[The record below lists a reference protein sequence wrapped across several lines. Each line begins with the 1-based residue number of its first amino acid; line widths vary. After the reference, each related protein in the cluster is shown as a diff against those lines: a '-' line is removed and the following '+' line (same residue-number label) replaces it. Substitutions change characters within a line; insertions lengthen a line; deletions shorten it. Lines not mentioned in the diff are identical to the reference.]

1 MAEARAFWTVA
12 PGQGELRSEPL
23 PDPGPDEIL
32 VEALASG
39 ISRGTETTVFL
50 GRVPASQHR
59 VMRAPHQAGE
69 FTFPVKYGYSSV
81 GIVAA
86 GPDDWRGRRVFCL
99 HPHQDRYVVPRRAAI
114 SVPAAVSDE
123 RAVLAANME
132 TVVNALWDAAPRI
145 GDRVAVVGAG
155 VIGALAAAL
164 AARIPGAEVQLVD
177 VNPDKAEIASA
188 LGLSFA
194 VPKVATPRADLVIHA
209 SGTAAGLVTSLDL
222 AGFEA
227 TVVELSWYGDREVA
241 ISLGESFHSR
251 RLRLVSSQVGA
262 IATAQ
267 RARWDRR
274 RRLALALD
282 LLADPRFDAL
292 LAPAAPF
299 AAAARGDGGARGA
312 AEQGHVSGDQ
322 VPLIHC
328 RASRMD
334 EIRSGPLTA
343 IGARP
348 PMMLDYQ
355 IMRTRHFRRRER
367 SRKVRHAGGPNHGS
381 PRLRH
386 LSSRRAAAPAPC
398 PHCREASDECSTR

>member
-12 PGQGELRSEPL
+12 PGEGELRSESL
-23 PDPGPDEIL
+23 PEPGRDEIL
-32 VEALASG
+32 VKALASG

-81 GIVAA
+81 GIVAT

-99 HPHQDRYVVPRRAAI
+99 YPHQDRYVVPRRAVI

-177 VNPDKAEIASA
+177 VNPDKAEVASA

-227 TVVELSWYGDREVA
+227 TVLELSWYGDREVA

-299 AAAARGDGGARGA
+299 AQLPEVMAALA
-312 AEQGHVSGDQ
+312 AQPSKVMCQ
-322 VPLIHC
+322 V
-328 RASRMD
+328 
-334 EIRSGPLTA
+334 
-343 IGARP
+343 
-348 PMMLDYQ
+348 
-355 IMRTRHFRRRER
+355 
-367 SRKVRHAGGPNHGS
+367 VRY
-381 PRLRH
+381 R
-386 LSSRRAAAPAPC
+386 
-398 PHCREASDECSTR
+398 

>member
-1 MAEARAFWTVA
+1 MAEARAFWTVT
-12 PGQGELRSEPL
+12 PGQGELRIERL
-23 PDPGPDEIL
+23 PDPGADEIL
-32 VEALASG
+32 VEALTSG
-39 ISRGTETTVFL
+39 VSRGTETTVFL

-59 VMRAPHQAGE
+59 VMRAPHQVGE

-132 TVVNALWDAAPRI
+132 TVVNALWDASPRI

-177 VNPDKAEIASA
+177 INPDKAEIASA

-227 TVVELSWYGDREVA
+227 TVIELSWYGDREVA
-241 ISLGESFHSR
+241 IALGESFHSR

-299 AAAARGDGGARGA
+299 AQLPEMMAALA
-312 AEQGHVSGDQ
+312 AQPSKVMCQVIKYDQ
-322 VPLIHC
+322 AC
-328 RASRMD
+328 TD
-334 EIRSGPLTA
+334 
-343 IGARP
+343 
-348 PMMLDYQ
+348 
-355 IMRTRHFRRRER
+355 
-367 SRKVRHAGGPNHGS
+367 AGV
-381 PRLRH
+381 
-386 LSSRRAAAPAPC
+386 
-398 PHCREASDECSTR
+398 

>member
-1 MAEARAFWTVA
+1 MAEARAFWVVA
-12 PGQGELRSEPL
+12 PGQGELRSERL
-23 PDPGPDEIL
+23 PEPGPGEIL

-39 ISRGTETTVFL
+39 ISRGTETTVFQ
-50 GRVPASQHR
+50 GRVPESQHR

-69 FTFPVKYGYSSV
+69 FAFPLKYGYSSV
-81 GIVAA
+81 GMVAA

-99 HPHQDRYVVPRRAAI
+99 YPHQDRYVVPSRSAI
-114 SVPAAVSDE
+114 SVPAAVSDQ

-164 AARIPGAEVQLVD
+164 AARMPGAAVQLVD
-177 VNPDKAEIASA
+177 VNPDKAELAGA
-188 LGLSFA
+188 LGVSFA

-209 SGTAAGLVTSLDL
+209 SGTAEGLATALEL

-227 TVVELSWYGDREVA
+227 TVVELSWYGDRAVA
-241 ISLGESFHSR
+241 APLGEGFHSR

-282 LLADPRFDAL
+282 LLADARFDVL
-292 LAPAAPF
+292 LAPAVPF
-299 AAAARGDGGARGA
+299 ARLPEVMAQLAA
-312 AEQGHVSGDQ
+312 QPSSIMCQ
-322 VPLIHC
+322 VISY
-328 RASRMD
+328 R
-334 EIRSGPLTA
+334 
-343 IGARP
+343 
-348 PMMLDYQ
+348 
-355 IMRTRHFRRRER
+355 
-367 SRKVRHAGGPNHGS
+367 
-381 PRLRH
+381 
-386 LSSRRAAAPAPC
+386 
-398 PHCREASDECSTR
+398 

>member
-1 MAEARAFWTVA
+1 MAEALAFWIVA
-12 PGQGELRSEPL
+12 PRQGELRREHL
-23 PDPGPDEIL
+23 REPGPGEIL

-39 ISRGTETTVFL
+39 ISRGTETTVFQ
-50 GRVPASQHR
+50 GRVPESQHR

-69 FTFPVKYGYSSV
+69 FTLPLKYGYSSV
-81 GIVAA
+81 GTVAA
-86 GPDDWRGRRVFCL
+86 GPDDWLGRRVFCL
-99 HPHQDRYVVPRRAAI
+99 HPHQDRYVVPRRAVI
-114 SVPAAVSDE
+114 SVPAAVSDG

-164 AARIPGAEVQLVD
+164 ASRIPGATVQLVD
-177 VNPDKAEIASA
+177 VNPDKAEVAST
-188 LGLSFA
+188 LGVSFA

-209 SGTAAGLVTSLDL
+209 SGTAEGLATSLDL

-227 TVVELSWYGDREVA
+227 TVLELSWYGDRAVTVP
-241 ISLGESFHSR
+241 LGEEFHSR

-282 LLADPRFDAL
+282 LLADARFDVL

-299 AAAARGDGGARGA
+299 ACLP
-312 AEQGHVSGDQ
+312 Q
-322 VPLIHC
+322 VMAKLSERP
-328 RASRMD
+328 S
-334 EIRSGPLTA
+334 EIMCQVINYR
-343 IGARP
+343 
-348 PMMLDYQ
+348 
-355 IMRTRHFRRRER
+355 
-367 SRKVRHAGGPNHGS
+367 
-381 PRLRH
+381 
-386 LSSRRAAAPAPC
+386 
-398 PHCREASDECSTR
+398 

>member
-1 MAEARAFWTVA
+1 M
-12 PGQGELRSEPL
+12 
-23 PDPGPDEIL
+23 
-32 VEALASG
+32 
-39 ISRGTETTVFL
+39 FL

-59 VMRAPHQAGE
+59 VMRAPYQAGE

-86 GPDDWRGRRVFCL
+86 GPDDWHGRRVFCL
-99 HPHQDRYVVPRRAAI
+99 HPHQDHYVVPRRAVI

-132 TVVNALWDAAPRI
+132 TVVNSLWDAAPRI

-177 VNPDKAEIASA
+177 VNPDKAEVASA

-194 VPKVATPRADLVIHA
+194 VPKVATQRADLVLHA

-299 AAAARGDGGARGA
+299 AQLPEVMAALA
-312 AEQGHVSGDQ
+312 AQPSKVMCQ
-322 VPLIHC
+322 VIKYRQTSL
-328 RASRMD
+328 D
-334 EIRSGPLTA
+334 EA
-343 IGARP
+343 
-348 PMMLDYQ
+348 M
-355 IMRTRHFRRRER
+355 
-367 SRKVRHAGGPNHGS
+367 
-381 PRLRH
+381 
-386 LSSRRAAAPAPC
+386 
-398 PHCREASDECSTR
+398 